1 MAYYNNLST
10 VFQASDKR
18 RRGSRRV
25 ADSGNDGLSVAGA
38 TFQDVVSEVHAQGL
52 QAFFDESDE
61 LTGELSLSSVEG
73 NREADAYRIHLVFGN
88 DGKSA
93 PESVDAD
100 LVSGVAVPVGSVHL
114 ELYPQID
121 NSAAYCV
128 WYRDT
133 KFMDD
138 ITKDDISVFIKAFGE
153 VVQDQPASYID
164 AYKLLLSSLKRHSAY
179 YAHGLSKKMLG
190 EVESLRNGVPSQSG
204 RVNVQSDSRASK
216 HPRASRLS
224 NQVKDSDIPHFKFTM
239 SALAEALEAIGGY
252 FVFTRK
258 GSSGEDLLITFYHS
272 IHLDSEGERAC
283 HCHPRLATVVSTSQQ
298 FTDEVYSFQFQLLS
312 KSGSSKDVLMENT
325 PTTAQEAGRVL
336 SLSHITEAIR
346 SFVLHNYATIEEV
359 KAAFTDTFVGGRA
372 DSGLVA
378 AVSDS
383 DDSDSVIAEGAIVYA
398 HSPKLE
404 TLQGEPLTVV
414 SVNKSLD
421 AAVVKD
427 KTGKCMAVRLSY
439 LKRE

>member
-1 MAYYNNLST
+1 MAYYSNLST
-10 VFQASDKR
+10 AFQASNER
-18 RRGSRRV
+18 RRGSHRV
-25 ADSGNDGLSVAGA
+25 ADSSDEGHSVAGA

-52 QAFFDESDE
+52 QTFFDESDE

-73 NREADAYRIHLVFGN
+73 NREVDAYRIHLVFGN

-100 LVSGVAVPVGSVHL
+100 MVSGVAVPVGSVHL

-153 VVQDQPASYID
+153 VVQNQTASYID

-179 YAHGLSKKMLG
+179 YAHGLSKEMLR
-190 EVESLRNGVPSQSG
+190 EVESARNGVLSQSG
-204 RVNVQSDSRASK
+204 RLPNAPSDSRF
-216 HPRASRLS
+216 SR
-224 NQVKDSDIPHFKFTM
+224 
-239 SALAEALEAIGGY
+239 
-252 FVFTRK
+252 
-258 GSSGEDLLITFYHS
+258 
-272 IHLDSEGERAC
+272 RAC
-283 HCHPRLATVVSTSQQ
+283 RMVVS
-298 FTDEVYSFQFQLLS
+298 D
-312 KSGSSKDVLMENT
+312 N
-325 PTTAQEAGRVL
+325 
-336 SLSHITEAIR
+336 
-346 SFVLHNYATIEEV
+346 
-359 KAAFTDTFVGGRA
+359 
-372 DSGLVA
+372 
-378 AVSDS
+378 
-383 DDSDSVIAEGAIVYA
+383 DDSDSVIAVGDIVYA
-398 HSPKLE
+398 RSPKLE

>member
-1 MAYYNNLST
+1 MAYYNNLCT
-10 VFQASDKR
+10 AFQASDKR
-18 RRGSRRV
+18 GRGSQRV
-25 ADSGNDGLSVAGA
+25 ADSDNDGLSVAGA

-52 QAFFDESDE
+52 QTFFDESNE

-73 NREADAYRIHLVFGN
+73 NQEADAYRIHLVFGN

-164 AYKLLLSSLKRHSAY
+164 AYKLLSSSLKRHSAY
-179 YAHGLSKKMLG
+179 YAHGLSKEMLG
-190 EVESLRNGVPSQSG
+190 AVESVRNGVPSQSG
-204 RVNVQSDSRASK
+204 RGSNAPSDSRF
-216 HPRASRLS
+216 PRRTLRM
-224 NQVKDSDIPHFKFTM
+224 V
-239 SALAEALEAIGGY
+239 
-252 FVFTRK
+252 
-258 GSSGEDLLITFYHS
+258 
-272 IHLDSEGERAC
+272 
-283 HCHPRLATVVSTSQQ
+283 
-298 FTDEVYSFQFQLLS
+298 
-312 KSGSSKDVLMENT
+312 
-325 PTTAQEAGRVL
+325 
-336 SLSHITEAIR
+336 
-346 SFVLHNYATIEEV
+346 
-359 KAAFTDTFVGGRA
+359 
-372 DSGLVA
+372 
-378 AVSDS
+378 VSDS
-383 DDSDSVIAEGAIVYA
+383 DNSDSVIAVGDVVYA

-404 TLQGEPLTVV
+404 TLQGVPLTVV

>member
-10 VFQASDKR
+10 AFQASNEH

-25 ADSGNDGLSVAGA
+25 AGSSDEERSVAGA

-52 QAFFDESDE
+52 QSFFDESDE

-114 ELYPQID
+114 ELYPQIN

-128 WYRDT
+128 WYRDI

-179 YAHGLSKKMLG
+179 YTHGLSKEMLG
-190 EVESLRNGVPSQSG
+190 EVESARKGVLSQAG
-204 RVNVQSDSRASK
+204 RLSNAPSDSRFS
-216 HPRASRLS
+216 SR
-224 NQVKDSDIPHFKFTM
+224 
-239 SALAEALEAIGGY
+239 
-252 FVFTRK
+252 TRHM
-258 GSSGEDLLITFYHS
+258 I
-272 IHLDSEGERAC
+272 
-283 HCHPRLATVVSTSQQ
+283 
-298 FTDEVYSFQFQLLS
+298 
-312 KSGSSKDVLMENT
+312 
-325 PTTAQEAGRVL
+325 
-336 SLSHITEAIR
+336 
-346 SFVLHNYATIEEV
+346 
-359 KAAFTDTFVGGRA
+359 
-372 DSGLVA
+372 
-378 AVSDS
+378 VSDS
-383 DDSDSVIAEGAIVYA
+383 DDSDSVIAEGDVVYA

-414 SVNKSLD
+414 SINKSLD

-427 KTGKCMAVRLSY
+427 KNGKCMAVRLSY